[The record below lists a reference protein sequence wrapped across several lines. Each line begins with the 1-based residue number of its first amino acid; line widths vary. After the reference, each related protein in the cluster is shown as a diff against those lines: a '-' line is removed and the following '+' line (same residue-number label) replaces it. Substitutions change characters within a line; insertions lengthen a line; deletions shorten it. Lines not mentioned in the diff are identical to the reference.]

1 MRRASRPRLLGA
13 GANRIALA
21 LLGVLLIVCGLIVG
35 VHVEKGETAS
45 GSGGGAAAG
54 LASRIAASRAASRL
68 TGSTSQPTGST
79 GQPTSGT
86 VAQLSGGTLSVTT
99 AQGATVKVK
108 TSTGTSVTK
117 TVKTK
122 VKRIQPGETVTVTGA
137 AGSKGAV
144 SAESISVGSS
154 ASAPGL

>member
-1 MRRASRPRLLGA
+1 VRRPSRPRLLGA

-45 GSGGGAAAG
+45 GSGGAAAAG
-54 LASRIAASRAASRL
+54 LASRVAASRAASRPN
-68 TGSTSQPTGST
+68 GSTAST
-79 GQPTSGT
+79 SQPTSGT

-99 AQGATVKVK
+99 AQGATVTVK

>member
-1 MRRASRPRLLGA
+1 VRRPSPPRLLGA
-13 GANRIALA
+13 DANRLALT

-45 GSGGGAAAG
+45 GSGSGAAAG
-54 LASRIAASRAASRL
+54 LASRVAASRAASR
-68 TGSTSQPTGST
+68 PAGST

-86 VAQLSGGTLSVTT
+86 VAHLSGGTLSVTT
-99 AQGATVKVK
+99 VEGATVKVK

-117 TVKTK
+117 TAKTK
-122 VKRIQPGETVTVTGA
+122 VKRIQPGETVTATGA

-144 SAESISVGSS
+144 SAESISIGSS

>member
-1 MRRASRPRLLGA
+1 MRGLSRPRLLGA
-13 GANRIALA
+13 GANRPARALR
-21 LLGVLLIVCGLIVG
+21 GVLLIACGLIVG
-35 VHVEKGETAS
+35 VHVEKDESAS
-45 GSGGGAAAG
+45 SGGGATAG
-54 LASRIAASRAASRL
+54 LSSRVAASRGTTEATNGA
-68 TGSTSQPTGST
+68 

-86 VAQLSGGTLSVTT
+86 VAHLSGSTLSVTT

-117 TVKTK
+117 TVKAK
-122 VKRIQPGETVTVTGA
+122 VKRIQPGETVTITGA

-144 SAESISVGSS
+144 SAESLSVGSS